1 MIFILLLSLAVMFI
15 AAHVSVKLDD
25 GATIYE
31 MGHVSRRHPS
41 GFGWAHSQLARHML
55 ESASPHSRR
64 AVRGLPRTSE
74 TMPSSERI
82 KALRLTP

>member
-1 MIFILLLSLAVMFI
+1 MFI

-31 MGHVSRRHPS
+31 LGHVLKLHPS
-41 GFGWAHSQLARHML
+41 GLGQAHSQLARHML
-55 ESASPHSRR
+55 ESASPRSRG
-64 AVRGLPRTSE
+64 AVRGLPRTCE
-74 TMPSSERI
+74 PKPSNERI

>member
-1 MIFILLLSLAVMFI
+1 MFI

-31 MGHVSRRHPS
+31 LGHVLTRHSS
-41 GFGWAHSQLARHML
+41 GLGQAHSQLAGHMP
-55 ESASPHSRR
+55 ESASPRSRG
-64 AVRGLPRTSE
+64 AVRGLPRTSK
-74 TMPSSERI
+74 TMPSNERI